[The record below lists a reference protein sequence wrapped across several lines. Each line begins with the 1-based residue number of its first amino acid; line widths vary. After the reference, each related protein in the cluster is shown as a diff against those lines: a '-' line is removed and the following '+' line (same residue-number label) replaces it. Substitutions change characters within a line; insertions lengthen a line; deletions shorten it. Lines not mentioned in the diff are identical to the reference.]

1 MTSATVDWRR
11 RALWLSGLTIAYNLA
26 EGLVSMAFGWTD
38 DSVALFGFGA
48 DSFIE
53 VASALLVLWK
63 LLDHGDL
70 ERERKAT
77 RSIGW
82 LFVLLTA
89 GVAAGALLQLITRRH
104 PPTTVPGLVISAL
117 SLSFMG
123 FLWRAKLQAAKAL
136 DSAALEADAACS
148 RACIQLS
155 LVLFAGSLVFL
166 LLPALWWVDAVAAL
180 GLALLIGKEGLGMI
194 RAARS
199 AAFTGGCGCG
209 HQAPD

>member
-1 MTSATVDWRR
+1 MTSTAVDWRR

-26 EGLVSMAFGWTD
+26 EGLVSMAFGWAD

-63 LLDHGDL
+63 LLDHGSL

-77 RSIGW
+77 RGIGW
-82 LFVLLTA
+82 LFLLLTA
-89 GVAAGALLQLITRRH
+89 GIAAGALLQLIARRH
-104 PPTTVPGLVISAL
+104 PPTSVPGLVISAL
-117 SLSFMG
+117 SLSFMA

-136 DSAALEADAACS
+136 DSATLEADAACS
-148 RACIQLS
+148 LACIQLS
-155 LVLFAGSLVFL
+155 LVLFTGSLAFL
-166 LLPALWWVDAVAAL
+166 LFPVLWWVDAAAAL
-180 GLALLIGKEGLGMI
+180 GLALLIGKEGASMI

-209 HQAPD
+209 H